1 LSQPAR
7 KQGRGSRARSVARK
21 LAMQALYQW
30 QLTGQTADEGEEL
43 CKQFVTSEDYPGADA
58 EYFGDLVRSCV
69 ARHAELDAI
78 LSGYADRPVSQI
90 DPVERAILWLG
101 LYEIVGRLDVPP
113 RVVINEGVELSK
125 KFGATDGH
133 KYINALLDKAA
144 RERRPASATAQ
155 VDATRPDA

>member
-1 LSQPAR
+1 
-7 KQGRGSRARSVARK
+7 
-21 LAMQALYQW
+21 MQALYQW
-30 QLTGQTADEGEEL
+30 QLTGQAAGEGEEL
-43 CKQFVTSEDYPGADA
+43 CKQFITSEDYAGADA
-58 EYFGDLVRSCV
+58 EYFDDLVRSCIT
-69 ARHAELDAI
+69 RHAELDAI

-113 RVVINEGVELSK
+113 RVVINEAVELSK

-144 RERRPASATAQ
+144 RERRIAGITTRAG
-155 VDATRPDA
+155 ATRPDE